1 MAAGVR
7 FLIYLR
13 WPDPSAARNRDR
25 RDPRAADSGTESHSM
40 IRSSLC
46 LVAAVACLA
55 TAPLGAQ
62 QPQQPEQPAK
72 ASVPAGPRLAP
83 EFKSFKPKLAQE
95 EAAVTAAAAAADRT
109 VI

>member
-1 MAAGVR
+1 
-7 FLIYLR
+7 
-13 WPDPSAARNRDR
+13 
-25 RDPRAADSGTESHSM
+25 M

-62 QPQQPEQPAK
+62 QQPQEPAK

-95 EAAVTAAAAAADRT
+95 EAAVTAAAAADRT
-109 VI
+109 VITISTVGLVIIGILLILLLT

>member
-1 MAAGVR
+1 
-7 FLIYLR
+7 
-13 WPDPSAARNRDR
+13 
-25 RDPRAADSGTESHSM
+25 M
-40 IRSSLC
+40 IRSTLC

-62 QPQQPEQPAK
+62 QQPHQPAK
-72 ASVPAGPRLAP
+72 ASVPAGPRLTP

-109 VI
+109 VITISTLGLIVIGILLILLLT

>member
-1 MAAGVR
+1 
-7 FLIYLR
+7 
-13 WPDPSAARNRDR
+13 
-25 RDPRAADSGTESHSM
+25 M

-62 QPQQPEQPAK
+62 QQPQEPAK

-109 VI
+109 VITISTVGLVIIGILLILLLT

>member
-1 MAAGVR
+1 
-7 FLIYLR
+7 
-13 WPDPSAARNRDR
+13 
-25 RDPRAADSGTESHSM
+25 M

-62 QPQQPEQPAK
+62 QQQPEQPAK
-72 ASVPAGPRLAP
+72 ASVPAGPRLTP

-95 EAAVTAAAAAADRT
+95 EAAVTAAAAADRT
-109 VI
+109 VITISTVGLVIIGILLILLLT

>member
-1 MAAGVR
+1 
-7 FLIYLR
+7 
-13 WPDPSAARNRDR
+13 
-25 RDPRAADSGTESHSM
+25 M

-62 QPQQPEQPAK
+62 QQQPEQPAK
-72 ASVPAGPRLAP
+72 ASVPAGPRLTP

-109 VI
+109 VITISTVGLVIIGILLILLLT

>member
-1 MAAGVR
+1 
-7 FLIYLR
+7 
-13 WPDPSAARNRDR
+13 
-25 RDPRAADSGTESHSM
+25 M

-62 QPQQPEQPAK
+62 QQPQEPAK

-95 EAAVTAAAAAADRT
+95 ETAVTAAAAADRT
-109 VI
+109 VITISTVGLVIIGILLILLLT